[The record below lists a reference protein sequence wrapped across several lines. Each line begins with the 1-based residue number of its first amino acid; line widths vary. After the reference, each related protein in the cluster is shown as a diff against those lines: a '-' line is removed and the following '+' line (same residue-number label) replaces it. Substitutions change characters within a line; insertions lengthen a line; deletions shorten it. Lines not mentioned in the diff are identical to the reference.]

1 MTRQIT
7 SCLTCRRRKVRCD
20 RRAPVCSVCQ
30 RGNHICNYQPPNL
43 TRLSP
48 DTPSDAWATRNQGYN
63 STLQHQGPAGTKHD
77 SSGSVSSTPA
87 SGTSS
92 SSAVHTLSDNRG
104 VPAPHNGSTLLLQD
118 ECSRLVS
125 PLHWASTGEPTRAAD
140 PIASDAHSAS
150 PVMNEATR
158 DVLMNLGSVAQR
170 LGNGQRPGAVPN
182 LPLPYTAPPRGH
194 PSFTYALMGSRSD
207 DDDKNL
213 APYYPHSVTEC
224 RFLLDVFI
232 SNVEAVIC
240 LFHEPT
246 LRRAFDAHLA
256 QQELYTPA
264 AAMPPGQGPDKEG
277 HFEPLMFGIFFS
289 AIYSMDAAQVRD
301 IFGATKMDMLKRFES
316 ALVSALDKE
325 SFTSSLAIPVLQAF
339 VLFLTCRCRDDEMQ
353 QVWTLVGLAV
363 RMAQSLGLHQEPT
376 GFSSGTMDAIQV
388 EIRRRLWYQIFYLD
402 VRTAVSQ
409 GLPPVITAGSCT
421 TRLPSNVDDNDI
433 MPGQPP
439 LPDHYDPRKFTAM
452 TIQLVRLHGVTSL
465 QKLLHSLPR
474 DAPVPERG
482 PGAYQPTGG
491 QLAAAEEQEMRVLIE
506 ATLEK
511 NQMLYLRYCDSRIPL
526 HRLTLVLSNHIR
538 WKFWIYYYYQVPH
551 GQRASLAPAQK
562 SLIFAQSLNL
572 LDSYISMK
580 KDMGL
585 NPYRWMI
592 DGHFGLHAAS
602 YVISVLE
609 DTQSNDTLDPDLS
622 HRGKQLLQSIQDLS
636 ADTESKQGSLINQ
649 KAQYLMARTPAEA
662 EYAAGPEMDAT
673 LFPATD
679 ILSDLDDWVNY
690 LNDTI

>member
-30 RGNHICNYQPPNL
+30 RGNHMCNYQAPNL

-48 DTPSDAWATRNQGYN
+48 DTPSGPWAARSQGYS
-63 STLQHQGPAGTKHD
+63 STLRYQGSGGTKHD
-77 SSGSVSSTPA
+77 SYGSVTSTPA
-87 SGTSS
+87 SGTGSP
-92 SSAVHTLSDNRG
+92 SAVHTLSASRG
-104 VPAPHNGSTLLLQD
+104 VPAHRNGSTLLLQD
-118 ECSRLVS
+118 ECFPLAS
-125 PLHWASTGEPTRAAD
+125 PQHWASTVKPTKAANS
-140 PIASDAHSAS
+140 IESEAHPAS
-150 PVMNEATR
+150 PVMDEATR
-158 DVLMNLGSVAQR
+158 DVLMNLDSVPQR
-170 LGNGQRPGAVPN
+170 FGDGQRSGAVPN
-182 LPLPYTAPPRGH
+182 LPLPYTTIPPGH

-207 DDDKNL
+207 HDDRNL

-224 RFLLDVFI
+224 QFLLDVFI

-240 LFHEPT
+240 LLHEPT
-246 LRRAFDAHLA
+246 LRQAFDAHLA
-256 QQELYTPA
+256 QQELYAPA
-264 AAMPPGQGPDKEG
+264 AAMPTGQGSDEAG

-289 AIYSMDAAQVRD
+289 AIYSMDTAQVRD
-301 IFGATKMDMLKRFES
+301 IFGATKTDMLKRFES
-316 ALVSALDKE
+316 ALISALDKE

-353 QVWTLVGLAV
+353 QIWTLVGLAV
-363 RMAQSLGLHQEPT
+363 RMAQTLGLHQEPT
-376 GFSSGTMDAIQV
+376 GFSFGAMDAIQV

-409 GLPPVITAGSCT
+409 GLPPVITTGSYT
-421 TRLPSNVDDNDI
+421 TRLPSNVDDNDL

-439 LPDHYDPRKFTAM
+439 LPDHYDPRKFTTM
-452 TIQLVRLHGVTSL
+452 TIQLVRLHGVTSM
-465 QKLLHSLPR
+465 QKLLHMLPC
-474 DAPVPERG
+474 DAPVPEPE
-482 PGAYQPTGG
+482 PGTYQPADG

-511 NQMLYLRYCDSRIPL
+511 SQMLYLRYCDSRIPL
-526 HRLTLVLSNHIR
+526 HRLTLVLSNHIK

-551 GQRASLAPAQK
+551 GQRVSLAPAQK
-562 SLIFAQSLNL
+562 SLIFSQSLNL
-572 LDSYISMK
+572 LDSYVSMK
-580 KDMGL
+580 KDTGL

-609 DTQSNDTLDPDLS
+609 DTQSNATLDPDLS
-622 HRGKQLLQSIQDLS
+622 HRGKQLLQSIQNLS
-636 ADTESKQGSLINQ
+636 TDTESKLSSLINQ
-649 KAQYLMARTPAEA
+649 TAQNLMARTSAEP
-662 EYAAGPEMDAT
+662 EYAAAPVMDAT
-673 LFPATD
+673 LLPAAD
-679 ILSDLDDWVNY
+679 MSSNLDDWVNY

>member
-30 RGNHICNYQPPNL
+30 RGNHICNYQTPNL

-48 DTPSDAWATRNQGYN
+48 DTPSGPWTVRSQGYTP
-63 STLQHQGPAGTKHD
+63 TLPYQRSAGTKHD
-77 SSGSVSSTPA
+77 SGSVSSTPA
-87 SGTSS
+87 SGTGSP
-92 SSAVHTLSDNRG
+92 SAVHTLPDKRG
-104 VPAPHNGSTLLLQD
+104 VPAHHNGSMLLLQD

-125 PLHWASTGEPTRAAD
+125 PLHWASTVEPTKATD
-140 PIASDAHSAS
+140 SIASNAHSAS
-150 PVMNEATR
+150 PGMDEATR
-158 DVLMNLGSVAQR
+158 DVLINVDSVAQR
-170 LGNGQRPGAVPN
+170 LGDGQQPGAVPN
-182 LPLPYTAPPRGH
+182 LPLPYTASPQGH
-194 PSFTYALMGSRSD
+194 PSFTHALMGSRSD
-207 DDDKNL
+207 DDNKNL

-246 LRRAFDAHLA
+246 LRQAFDAHLA
-256 QQELYTPA
+256 QQELYAPA
-264 AAMPPGQGPDKEG
+264 ASMPPGQGSEKAG

-301 IFGATKMDMLKRFES
+301 IFGATKTDMLKRFES
-316 ALVSALDKE
+316 ALISALDKE
-325 SFTSSLAIPVLQAF
+325 SFTSSLALPVLQAF

-353 QVWTLVGLAV
+353 QIWTLVGLAV

-376 GFSSGTMDAIQV
+376 GFSFGAMDAIQV

-409 GLPPVITAGSCT
+409 GLPPVITTGSYT

-439 LPDHYDPRKFTAM
+439 LPDHYDPRKFTTM
-452 TIQLVRLHGVTSL
+452 TIQLVRLHGVTSM
-465 QKLLHSLPR
+465 QKLLHMLPR
-474 DAPVPERG
+474 DVPVPERR
-482 PGAYQPTGG
+482 PGNYQPTDG

-506 ATLEK
+506 ATLER

-526 HRLTLVLSNHIR
+526 HRLTLVLSNHIK
-538 WKFWIYYYYQVPH
+538 WKFWIYYYYQVPQ
-551 GQRASLAPAQK
+551 GQRSSLAPAQK
-562 SLIFAQSLNL
+562 SLIFSQSLNL

-580 KDMGL
+580 TDTGL
-585 NPYRWMI
+585 DPYRWMI

-609 DTQSNDTLDPDLS
+609 DTQSNATLDPDLS
-622 HRGKQLLQSIQDLS
+622 HRGKQLLQSIQELS
-636 ADTESKQGSLINQ
+636 ADTESKLGSLFNQ
-649 KAQYLMARTPAEA
+649 KAQNLMAQTSAEP
-662 EYAAGPEMDAT
+662 EYAVAPEMDAT
-673 LFPATD
+673 LFPATVMS
-679 ILSDLDDWVNY
+679 SDLDDWVNY